1 MKAKDTTQTLL
12 AERVQNEKDL
22 FQQNVERVRSLL
34 KKNEALDL
42 EDMILGNLE
51 DFNVVTSLPGSLN
64 GRSQCLKER

>member
-64 GRSQCLKER
+64 GRS